1 MLSAAW
7 QFKRRGNAARDM
19 DDFSAFAVTMVSQ
32 VNLTHH
38 KYERGDD
45 ALQDEQRDTLRSR

>member
-7 QFKRRGNAARDM
+7 QFKRRDNAARDM

-32 VNLTHH
+32 VNLTPH
-38 KYERGDD
+38 EDGRGD